1 MVSHIPAK
9 FVGHRYLS
17 GGYIMF
23 LVCPVISQDS
33 VTKG

>member
-9 FVGHRYLS
+9 FVGHRYLI
-17 GGYIMF
+17 GGYMI
-23 LVCPVISQDS
+23 LVCPVISQDK